1 MKRLNPYKRF
11 NNMAPFNQNEQIY
24 TCFSLIFL
32 GSLMFKGNKLLA
44 LHFLT
49 KIRKDL
55 KFKEQFDPTFI
66 LLISLMKL
74 RPKLLLVLKRKGR
87 SKKLVPT
94 FMSLKK
100 GVTFAIKWSSRL
112 YTKKKIF
119 STSSISKTLGQAFRN
134 KGPSLKKKL
143 LFFKFFS
150 FC

>member
-1 MKRLNPYKRF
+1 MKRINPFNRF
-11 NNMAPFNQNEQIY
+11 NKLAPFNMNEQLY

-55 KFKEQFDPTFI
+55 KLKEQYEPTFI
-66 LLISLMKL
+66 LLIALMKL
-74 RPKLLLVLKRKGR
+74 RPKLFLVLKRKGR

-100 GVTFAIKWSSRL
+100 GVTFAIK
-112 YTKKKIF
+112 
-119 STSSISKTLGQAFRN
+119 
-134 KGPSLKKKL
+134 
-143 LFFKFFS
+143 
-150 FC
+150 